1 MTEYAEWAAPI
12 ATMIAA
18 IMTASNLGARMTGFG
33 FVVFT
38 VGSIAWTAFG
48 MATNQ
53 TSLIAANGFLT
64 VVNLIGVWRWLGR
77 QSTYEEGGRSARVAS
92 HHSSAPSL
100 FTANGLPGMAIEDC
114 YGKRIGKV
122 VEALLECRTGKVRHV
137 VIASTAGIGLEEH
150 LRAIPA
156 STISFGADR
165 ARLRISAT
173 EFAKIAPLDGGDWSE
188 IGYRR

>member
-1 MTEYAEWAAPI
+1 
-12 ATMIAA
+12 MIAA

-137 VIASTAGIGLEEH
+137 VIASTAGIGLEEQ
-150 LRAIPA
+150 
-156 STISFGADR
+156 
-165 ARLRISAT
+165 
-173 EFAKIAPLDGGDWSE
+173 
-188 IGYRR
+188 